1 VTPRERTL
9 ALIRARQRQN
19 VAAPRRRMPRAENP
33 TTIQVDYFRAIEP
46 IVDRASALIRREVYP
61 LVQRA
66 LVERR
71 DDARLDATN
80 LNASIDRVAR
90 QFADMLRPTQ
100 LEEVARRFG
109 SATSTFQRD
118 QLNKQI
124 RAAMGVDLSTIEPS
138 VLRMID
144 DFTADNVALIK
155 SVPQRLFADI
165 ETRITSGVRAGQRW
179 EDMAAELEA
188 RHGVAKD
195 RAKVIARD
203 QVGKFYGELNQ
214 KRQEN
219 LGITGYIWRTS
230 NDNRV
235 RDEHELRE
243 GVHFEWSDPPADGH
257 PGEPVLCRCYAE
269 PDVESILRELRGS

>member
-1 VTPRERTL
+1 
-9 ALIRARQRQN
+9 
-19 VAAPRRRMPRAENP
+19 MPRAENP

-46 IVDRASALIRREVYP
+46 IVDRASALVRREVYP

-66 LVERR
+66 LAERR

-109 SATSTFQRD
+109 SATSTFQRE

-124 RAAMGVDLSTIEPS
+124 RAAMGVDLSTIEPN

-155 SVPQRLFADI
+155 SVPQRFFADI

-188 RHGVAKD
+188 RHGVAKE

-243 GVHFEWSDPPADGH
+243 GVHFEWNAPPADGH
-257 PGEPVLCRCYAE
+257 PGEPVLCRCYGE
-269 PDVESILRELRGS
+269 PDVESILKELRNS

>member
-1 VTPRERTL
+1 MTPRERTI
-9 ALIRARQRQN
+9 ALIRARARQN
-19 VAAPRRRMPRAENP
+19 LTSPRKRLPRAEHP
-33 TTIQVDYFRAIEP
+33 TTIQLDYFRAIEP
-46 IVDRASALIRREVYP
+46 IVDQAISLVRREVYP

-66 LVERR
+66 LAERNDGAR
-71 DDARLDATN
+71 FDAAN
-80 LNASIDRVAR
+80 LNAAIDRVAR
-90 QFADMLRPTQ
+90 QFADLLRPTQ
-100 LEEVARRFG
+100 LEDVARRFG
-109 SATSTFQRD
+109 TATSEFQRE
-118 QLNKQI
+118 QLAKQI
-124 RAAMGVDLSTIEPS
+124 RAAMGVDLSSMEPNI
-138 VLRMID
+138 VRLVD

-155 SVPQRLFADI
+155 SVPQRFFSDI
-165 ETRITSGVRAGQRW
+165 EKQVTSGVRAGQRW
-179 EDMAAELEA
+179 EDMAADLEA
-188 RHGVAKD
+188 RHGIAKD

-219 LGITGYIWRTS
+219 LGVTGYIWRTS

-257 PGEPVLCRCYAE
+257 PGEPILCRCYAE